1 MYHQSQTIFTL
12 GTVIEEVN
20 QGPFSWT
27 SGLLIP
33 MTEYM

>member
-12 GTVIEEVN
+12 GTVIVGVN
-20 QGPFSWT
+20 QDSFSWT